1 MSQAQAPSTST
12 RCAWCGNGIPV
23 DTGRT
28 CPDRAATP
36 SCADRLAA
44 REAQDFHGL
53 ELHDADSDHPYV
65 IDTRWKADP
74 QWAARVGVSIPR
86 AGSSAA
92 MDAWNACLADRQAVR
107 RLAEAREALAI
118 AEQHVEE
125 TRAARMVAIDR
136 ML

>member
-1 MSQAQAPSTST
+1 MSQAQAPSAST
-12 RCAWCGNGIPV
+12 RCAWCGHGI
-23 DTGRT
+23 TAGRT
-28 CPDRAATP
+28 CPDRAGAP

-53 ELHDADSDHPYV
+53 ELHDVDSDHPYV
-65 IDTRWKADP
+65 VDTRWKADP
-74 QWAARVGVSIPR
+74 QWAARAGVSMPPS
-86 AGSSAA
+86 GSSAA

-107 RLAEAREALAI
+107 RLAEAREALAV

-136 ML
+136 MF